1 MEPQNIWKEMNVDA
15 EGRPIAAHCL
25 REYRREESVF
35 KRSQSQ
41 NAPARLHSW
50 TLGDKDRATLDTHQ
64 RIEPEAW
71 HLLLQ
76 EVFLDLN

>member
-1 MEPQNIWKEMNVDA
+1 MLRKA
-15 EGRPIAAHCL
+15 HIAAHCL
-25 REYRREESVF
+25 REYRREESCF
-35 KRSQSQ
+35 SKDL

-76 EVFLDLN
+76 EVFLGLN

>member
-15 EGRPIAAHCL
+15 EEGPHCSTL
-25 REYRREESVF
+25 SEEIERRIPFF

-76 EVFLDLN
+76 EVFQT